1 MVETKTLLLDKK
13 EIQHRIDRIAHQLYE
28 DNYKES
34 ELFIVGIQD
43 RGYILA
49 KKIEKAL
56 LKLSKIKTT
65 LLALKINKDDPL
77 SEEIEINTET
87 KLLKGKVVVVVDDVL
102 NSGKT
107 LMYSLRPF
115 LEVRVKKLRTVLL
128 VDRDHKR
135 YPVRANYVGLRLST
149 TLKEHV
155 SVNLKSGEEAVYL
168 E

>member
-1 MVETKTLLLDKK
+1 MVDTKTLLLDKK
-13 EIQHRIDRIAHQLYE
+13 EIQHRIDRIAYQLYE

-43 RGYILA
+43 RGYALA

-56 LKLSKIKTT
+56 LKISKIKTT
-65 LLALKINKDDPL
+65 LFALKVNKDDPL

-107 LMYSLRPF
+107 LMYCLRPF

>member
-1 MVETKTLLLDKK
+1 MVDTKTLLLDKIA
-13 EIQHRIDRIAHQLYE
+13 IQHRIDRIAYQLYE
-28 DNYKES
+28 DNYKED
-34 ELFIVGIQD
+34 ELFIVGIYD
-43 RGYILA
+43 RGYTLA

-56 LKLSKIKTT
+56 AKLSNMKTT
-65 LLALKINKDDPL
+65 LLELKIDKHNPL
-77 SEEIEINTET
+77 NEEIEINTDV
-87 KLLKGKVVVVVDDVL
+87 KLLKGKVVVIVDDVL

-128 VDRDHKR
+128 IDRDHKR
-135 YPVRANYVGLRLST
+135 YPIRANYVGLRLST

-155 SVNLKSGEEAVYL
+155 SVNLKSGEESVYL

>member
-1 MVETKTLLLDKK
+1 MVDTKTLLLDKK
-13 EIQHRIDRIAHQLYE
+13 AIQHRIDRIAYQLYE
-28 DNYKES
+28 DNYKEN
-34 ELFIVGIQD
+34 ELFIAGIHD

-56 LKLSKIKTT
+56 AKLSNMNTT
-65 LLALKINKDDPL
+65 LLKLEIDKDNPL
-77 SEEIEINTET
+77 SKEIEIDTDV
-87 KLLKGKVVVVVDDVL
+87 KMLKGKVVVVVDDVL

-128 VDRDHKR
+128 IDRDHKR
-135 YPVRANYVGLRLST
+135 YPIRANYVGLRLST

>member
-1 MVETKTLLLDKK
+1 MVDTKTILLDKK
-13 EIQHRIDRIAHQLYE
+13 AIQHRIDRIAYQLYE
-28 DNYKES
+28 DNYKEK
-34 ELFIVGIQD
+34 ELFLVGIHD
-43 RGYILA
+43 RGYTLA

-56 LKLSKIKTT
+56 GKLSNVKTT
-65 LLALKINKDDPL
+65 LMELKVDKDNPL
-77 SEEIEINTET
+77 SSQIEISIDV

-115 LEVRVKKLRTVLL
+115 LDVNVKKLRTVLL
-128 VDRDHKR
+128 IDRDHKR
-135 YPVRANYVGLRLST
+135 YPVRANYVGLRLAT

-155 SVNLKSGEEAVYL
+155 TVNLKSGEEIAYL